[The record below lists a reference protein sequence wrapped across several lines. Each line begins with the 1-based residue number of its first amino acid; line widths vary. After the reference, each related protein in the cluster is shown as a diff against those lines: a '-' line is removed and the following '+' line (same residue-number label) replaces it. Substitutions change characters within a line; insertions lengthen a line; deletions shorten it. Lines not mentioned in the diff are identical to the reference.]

1 MVTET
6 KTNISSISN
15 VSSGPIVDHH
25 GRTFTYLRI
34 ALTERCNLRCIYCMP
49 EVGVDFVSS
58 ERLLTPQEIYRI
70 IGVAAQLGVNKIR
83 FTGGEP
89 LLRKDLPDIISSTCD
104 IPGIDS
110 IQITTNGIYLGD
122 QATALRAAGAS
133 GVNISLDTLV
143 PEKFQEI
150 TRRGGLADVLAGLD
164 AALSAGFESVKLN
177 VVAMRGFNVDE
188 LPDFVDLGREK
199 GITVRFI
206 ELMPFDAH
214 QIWKTGQFYG
224 AEHIRE
230 DLKKAFPD
238 MIPDQGSTTE
248 ESVFRLPNSEGKFAI
263 IPAYTRSICRNCNR
277 IRLTADGQIRNCL
290 FSTAEYDLI
299 GLLRGGCDDE
309 DIAMQLR
316 TALGQKLVDGWAAQQ
331 EDDPY
336 ETHHFRDSM
345 TQIGG

>member
-6 KTNISSISN
+6 KTNISPIST

-49 EVGVDFVSS
+49 EEGVDFASS
-58 ERLLTPQEIYRI
+58 ERLLTPQEIHRI

-89 LLRKDLPDIISSTCD
+89 LLRRDLGDIIASTHA
-104 IPGIDS
+104 IQGIDS
-110 IQITTNGIYLGD
+110 IQITTNGVFLAD
-122 QATALRAAGAS
+122 QATRLRAAGLS

-143 PEKFQEI
+143 PKKFQEI
-150 TRRGGLADVLAGLD
+150 TRRGGLEDVLAGLD
-164 AALSAGFESVKLN
+164 ASLSAGFESVKLN
-177 VVAMRGFNVDE
+177 VVTMRGFNVDE
-188 LPDFVDLGREK
+188 LPDFVNFGWEK

-230 DLKKAFPD
+230 DLKKAFPH
-238 MIPDQGSTTE
+238 MIPDQGSSTA
-248 ESVFRLPNSEGKFAI
+248 ESVFRLPDSEGKFAI

-290 FSTAEYDLI
+290 YSTAEYDLI
-299 GLLRGGCDDE
+299 GLMRGGCDDE
-309 DIAMQLR
+309 DIARQLR

-331 EDDPY
+331 EDDPD
-336 ETHHFRDSM
+336 ESHHFRDSM